1 MNSSVSTPTILPPAR
16 AVQASLL
23 TFALGATLSFACGS
37 PDVDDGS
44 GAGGA
49 LSTGSNAGAAGTSG
63 AGGVGGTAG
72 TSETGGGGADAGH
85 DAPAVVGFE
94 QYDWS
99 GPQGY
104 LHWLLRRPADEDGTP
119 RPLYVA
125 LHGCS
130 QTADGF
136 AAIARLEQL
145 ADSRGAYVA
154 LPQQSTS
161 ANALGCWNWFAADDQ
176 QRDGTEPT
184 MIVGVVQQA
193 SSLASVDSK
202 RVYVF
207 GLSAGGAMAVVL
219 ASTWPD
225 VFASAGVVAGC
236 PYRGTPC
243 VSSPSGEPADKLAS
257 YVVDAMG
264 PRARLLPMI
273 VMQGDA
279 DQTVPPANA
288 ELLVGQ
294 WLGAADRIDDG
305 VANASVSP
313 SPASTTSGSVP
324 NGHDYQVAMYEV
336 SGDAFVES
344 WTIRGQGHAWPGG
357 VAGQA
362 WSDPKGPDATAELAR
377 FFDAH
382 PMP

>member
-1 MNSSVSTPTILPPAR
+1 MSTLTILPAAR
-16 AVQASLL
+16 AIQASLG
-23 TFALGATLSFACGS
+23 TFALGAMLSCACGN
-37 PDVDDGS
+37 PDVHDSS
-44 GAGGA
+44 GAGGSN
-49 LSTGSNAGAAGTSG
+49 STGGNAGAAGTSG
-63 AGGVGGTAG
+63 AGGGGGTGG
-72 TSETGGGGADAGH
+72 TIASGGADARP
-85 DAPAVVGFE
+85 DAPPAVGFE

-136 AAIARLEQL
+136 AAIAHLEQL

-161 ANALGCWNWFAADDQ
+161 ANALGCWNWFAADAQ

-193 SSLASVDSK
+193 SSLASVDPK
-202 RVYVF
+202 RVHVF

-243 VSSPSGEPADKLAS
+243 VSSPSSEPAEKLAG

-264 PRARLLPMI
+264 SRARLLPMI

-288 ELLVGQ
+288 ALLVGQ

-324 NGHDYQVAMYEV
+324 NGYDYQVAMYEV

-362 WSDPKGPDATAELAR
+362 WSDPKGPDATVELAR

>member
-1 MNSSVSTPTILPPAR
+1 MSTPTTLPIAR

-23 TFALGATLSFACGS
+23 VFALGSTLSCACGS
-37 PDVDDGS
+37 PDADDGS
-44 GAGGA
+44 GTGGSHA
-49 LSTGSNAGAAGTSG
+49 TGGSAGAAGTSG
-63 AGGVGGTAG
+63 AGGGGGTAG
-72 TSETGGGGADAGH
+72 TGETGGGGVDAGQ
-85 DAPAVVGFE
+85 DAPPAIGFE

-104 LHWLLRRPADEDGTP
+104 LHWLLRRPAGEDGTP

-145 ADSRGAYVA
+145 ADSRGAYIA

-161 ANALGCWNWFAADDQ
+161 ANALGCWNWFVADDQ

-193 SSLASVDSK
+193 SSLASIDPK
-202 RVYVF
+202 RVHVF

-243 VSSPSGEPADKLAS
+243 VSSPSSEPAEKLAG

-264 PRARLLPMI
+264 SRARMLPMI

-279 DQTVPPANA
+279 DETVPPANA
-288 ELLVGQ
+288 ALLVRQ

-305 VANASVSP
+305 AANASVSS

-324 NGHDYQVAMYEV
+324 NGYDYQVTRYDVA
-336 SGDAFVES
+336 GDSFLES
-344 WTIRGQGHAWPGG
+344 WAIRGQGHAWPGG
-357 VAGQA
+357 MAGQP